1 MVKTLKDLLFQNHW
15 ADCLETWF
23 VAFGEL
29 VDIFEHF
36 WSQIPVQNKAIKFR
50 KGGNTNEFHSFVFL
64 FFFRPEKVK
73 EDLQAVKPGKNY
85 LSRLFSAVT
94 FS

>member
-1 MVKTLKDLLFQNHW
+1 MNF
-15 ADCLETWF
+15 
-23 VAFGEL
+23 
-29 VDIFEHF
+29 
-36 WSQIPVQNKAIKFR
+36 IPLCF
-50 KGGNTNEFHSFVFL
+50 F

>member
-1 MVKTLKDLLFQNHW
+1 MDEITV
-15 ADCLETWF
+15 
-23 VAFGEL
+23 EL
-29 VDIFEHF
+29 DFNPSCPLSSAAGID
-36 WSQIPVQNKAIKFR
+36 VQVIM
-50 KGGNTNEFHSFVFL
+50 GCV
-64 FFFRPEKVK
+64 RPEKVK